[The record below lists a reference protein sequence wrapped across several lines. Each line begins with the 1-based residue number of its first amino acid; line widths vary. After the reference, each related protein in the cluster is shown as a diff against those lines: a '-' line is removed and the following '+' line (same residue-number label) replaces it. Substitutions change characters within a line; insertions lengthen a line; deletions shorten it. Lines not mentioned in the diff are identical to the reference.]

1 MEKSKITKAVLGR
14 LPRYLALLEDIF
26 AQDIPFISAT
36 KIAKELSL
44 GEVQVRKD
52 LSVVCGKGKP
62 KLGYRTGDL
71 IRSIDSCL

>member
-36 KIAKELSL
+36 KIAKQLSL

-52 LSVVCGKGKP
+52 LSVV
-62 KLGYRTGDL
+62 
-71 IRSIDSCL
+71 